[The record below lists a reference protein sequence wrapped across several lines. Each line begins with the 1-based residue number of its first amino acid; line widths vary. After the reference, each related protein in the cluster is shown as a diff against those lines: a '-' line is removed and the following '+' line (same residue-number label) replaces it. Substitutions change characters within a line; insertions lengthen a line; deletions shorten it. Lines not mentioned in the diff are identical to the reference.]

1 VAVQAATSI
10 TGEQFPNSA
19 GEIFPN
25 SDGESDRI
33 IHQETHYFCN
43 CILWRY
49 AYAQVCMV
57 AHGTLYN
64 LQQLP

>member
-19 GEIFPN
+19 GEFFPN

-33 IHQETHYFCN
+33 IHLSLAAPIEK
-43 CILWRY
+43 
-49 AYAQVCMV
+49 AE
-57 AHGTLYN
+57 
-64 LQQLP
+64 

>member
-19 GEIFPN
+19 GEFFPN

-33 IHQETHYFCN
+33 IQLEPK
-43 CILWRY
+43 LK
-49 AYAQVCMV
+49 
-57 AHGTLYN
+57 N
-64 LQQLP
+64 LDMCL

>member
-19 GEIFPN
+19 GEFFPN

-33 IHQETHYFCN
+33 IQFLKVYLWMNKLEEFLPSTHG
-43 CILWRY
+43 L
-49 AYAQVCMV
+49 
-57 AHGTLYN
+57 
-64 LQQLP
+64 